1 LVALHRAAILFW
13 DALDATG
20 YRNACH
26 RRERCAAWRAARA
39 RRRRRAA
46 ATRIEA
52 CVRRAAERVAFCAP
66 PRRHREQW
74 VYLFVPF
81 ATLVPVCYAL
91 RTLPLPAP
99 LQAVVAFLSLVAITS
114 FALTAA
120 MDPGA
125 RPACGAARAIATPRC
140 SRAAPRRAGVVPKA
154 GAPGALPPPPPG
166 ARLQGGPLA
175 SSSSASALV
184 DGSGTPVAPVG
195 GPAFG
200 GGGGVGGGGVLWGP
214 AALRPRAWD
223 FGRDPSAHRW
233 CEACEVY
240 RPPRASHWCAPAQ
253 RRSAQRAFCDVG

>member
-1 LVALHRAAILFW
+1 MRLHA
-13 DALDATG
+13 
-20 YRNACH
+20 
-26 RRERCAAWRAARA
+26 
-39 RRRRRAA
+39 
-46 ATRIEA
+46 
-52 CVRRAAERVAFCAP
+52 
-66 PRRHREQW
+66 RRHREQW

-99 LQAVVAFLSLVAITS
+99 LQAVVVFLSLVAVAA

-125 RPACGAARAIATPRC
+125 PLPRADRRADRPGADATP
-140 SRAAPRRAGVVPKA
+140 RAGVVPKA

-175 SSSSASALV
+175 AASAAALAE
-184 DGSGTPVAPVG
+184 GGGTPGAG
-195 GPAFG
+195 GAAAGLGAG
-200 GGGGVGGGGVLWGP
+200 GGGLLWGP

-233 CEACEVY
+233 CETCEVY
-240 RPPRASHWCAPAQ
+240 RPPRASHWCVLS
-253 RRSAQRAFCDVG
+253 SAQQRCISDCHLRC